1 MNTLI
6 CVSKNLTLLLENK
19 NNIKTIIMLIRK
31 YCNEN
36 NNNNNI
42 NDNDNNVKSK
52 RPLVKV
58 TDIDSETDLLEE
70 PTTCCMS
77 GCTNCVWIEYAD
89 KLSEKLKNSNDDV
102 QKIIM
107 NKIQD
112 PNMRAFL
119 SMELKCR
126 KFNK

>member
-1 MNTLI
+1 MNTLN
-6 CVSKNLTLLLENK
+6 CVPKNVALLLESR
-19 NNIKTIIMLIRK
+19 NNIKTIIMSIK
-31 YCNEN
+31 NYCDEN
-36 NNNNNI
+36 NN
-42 NDNDNNVKSK
+42 DNVNNVKIK
-52 RPLVKV
+52 RPIVKV
-58 TDIDSETDLLEE
+58 TDIDSEVDLLEE

-102 QKIIM
+102 QNIIM

-126 KFNK
+126 KFKK